1 MYLNEEQLK
10 NLGLRSYGENVKI
23 SDKASIYGAGNI
35 SIGSN
40 VRIDDFC
47 ILSAGKEIIIENYVH
62 IACYSSLIGHEVI
75 HMKNFSGLSSR
86 VTILSSS
93 DDYSGKSMTN
103 PTVPSEYLNIYS
115 APVVL
120 GEHVIIGATSIILPG
135 VDLGWGVAIG
145 AMSLVKY
152 SIPIMATIYAGN
164 PLKYI
169 KRRDIEF
176 KVLEEALRRSHDS
189 IK

>member
-10 NLGLRSYGENVKI
+10 KLGLRSYGDNVKI

-62 IACYSSLIGHEVI
+62 IACYSSLIGHALI

-93 DDYSGKSMTN
+93 DDYSGKAMTN
-103 PTVPSEYLNIYS
+103 PTVPSKYLNIYS
-115 APVVL
+115 APVIL

-135 VDLGWGVAIG
+135 VNIGNGTAIG
-145 AMSLVKY
+145 AMSFVKEKN
-152 SIPIMATIYAGN
+152 IPGRSIYAGN
-164 PLKYI
+164 PLRFI
-169 KRRDIEF
+169 KPRHLKFEE
-176 KVLEEALRRSHDS
+176 LEEDFYDS